1 LAKSV
6 LGLALAMC
14 LLLLGQT
21 LALAFVEDTPPT
33 FENGG
38 ADPTQ
43 TGDPAS
49 VAAAQQALAHFFEY
63 TNSNYSII
71 GYSNPR
77 IMREE
82 LGNGRTD
89 WLDRTMAVACGRL
102 VNGWK
107 YLNWVPGFG
116 WCDCAAPLVVRAR
129 AGAAVPCEYTPPVAG
144 SGGADPNATIDP
156 PAVAAVQLALSEF
169 YQATNR
175 TYSLLGYSNPQVM
188 RQERGN
194 VGTDWLDQSL
204 SLARGQLV
212 GGWKNM
218 NWVPGF
224 GWCHCSTV
232 RPSLS
237 AGAAGRWEYSFA
249 DRALVAHLPA
259 AETAMA
265 GAVSAQIFPAS
276 VKSLLGDFAVE
287 VRAIGTRSA
296 RQATYGFRYSLDADD
311 YYRIVIS
318 PAAGR
323 YGIWAAAAQ
332 RWIGEGRLTVPR
344 PADDRDL

>member
-1 LAKSV
+1 MWSAAGCSEARSSRPPGDCYADLTPFASGQADFVLGWKCSLAFAVSKGGSLAKGV
-6 LGLALAMC
+6 LGVALAIC
-14 LLLLGQT
+14 LLLVGQT

-63 TNSNYSII
+63 TNSNYSI
-71 GYSNPR
+71 
-77 IMREE
+77 
-82 LGNGRTD
+82 
-89 WLDRTMAVACGRL
+89 
-102 VNGWK
+102 
-107 YLNWVPGFG
+107 
-116 WCDCAAPLVVRAR
+116 
-129 AGAAVPCEYTPPVAG
+129 
-144 SGGADPNATIDP
+144 
-156 PAVAAVQLALSEF
+156 
-169 YQATNR
+169 
-175 TYSLLGYSNPQVM
+175 LGYSNPQIM

-237 AGAAGRWEYSFA
+237 AGATGRWEYSFA

-265 GAVSAQIFPAS
+265 GA
-276 VKSLLGDFAVE
+276 
-287 VRAIGTRSA
+287 
-296 RQATYGFRYSLDADD
+296 
-311 YYRIVIS
+311 
-318 PAAGR
+318 
-323 YGIWAAAAQ
+323 
-332 RWIGEGRLTVPR
+332 
-344 PADDRDL
+344 